1 MFLVHVA
8 EARRLL
14 HALVGKWGDEFGY
27 RRIPRGP
34 VKRIEDPAAR
44 ACCLCP
50 ADAWLPETMSH
61 LLLRCPH
68 AAMVRLPLNTIV
80 AAPGA
85 GKTFILGA
93 F

>member
-1 MFLVHVA
+1 MRNTQQSEIFGRTQATVA
-8 EARRLL
+8 RAGRG
-14 HALVGKWGDEFGY
+14 GKWGDEFGY

-44 ACCLCP
+44 ACYLCP

-68 AAMVRLPLNTIV
+68 AAMVRLRV
-80 AAPGA
+80 SAV
-85 GKTFILGA
+85 
-93 F
+93 